1 MNPYECMDTGWSGR
15 FTKGPRVC
23 YIVRPAKAKTFCC
36 PAKANVTDVLRAG
49 LIMNNMQYFKLKAFL
64 ANSNNRIF
72 KYSMWTGRT
81 DLSGQFVGG
90 QTAARRGGAWWLG
103 QAFTWPSVGG
113 WILHPGVC
121 IPAQGWSDSPQ
132 RWLIPSR
139 GCWEDRISLACPQKK
154 WPLECWSTPVP
165 SPETG
170 HLVGWEKLGLLV
182 WK

>member
-1 MNPYECMDTGWSGR
+1 MIGFNNILHNAWLQTKDFSCKNQESCSMVGIVESGLRWPHHSVERRLCLVWPHRSVCRGAKPRHGEAECGGWGR
-15 FTKGPRVC
+15 S
-23 YIVRPAKAKTFCC
+23 
-36 PAKANVTDVLRAG
+36 L
-49 LIMNNMQYFKLKAFL
+49 
-64 ANSNNRIF
+64 
-72 KYSMWTGRT
+72 
-81 DLSGQFVGG
+81 
-90 QTAARRGGAWWLG
+90 
-103 QAFTWPSVGG
+103 TWPCYGG

-121 IPAQGWSDSPQ
+121 NPPQGWSDSPQ

-154 WPLECWSTPVP
+154 WPSECWSTPVP